1 MSRGFLCEYDAR
13 TRRDLY
19 GQRVR
24 PLRASVNRLSPVT
37 WLRRHPFAADAMLA
51 AGLAAL
57 TVAVLWLAQGEAE
70 LRTGVDPRDPD
81 ALGVLLAIGSAAP
94 VAWRR
99 RAPLEMLVLAGAF
112 SITLNAV
119 GYPEQALGVLVG
131 VYSAAAYCG
140 RRRSRLALVFVLLG
154 TIVALVLA
162 PGGVTF
168 PVFVSNYVIF
178 ITAWAIGDNLQ
189 TRRRYVAELEQKASR
204 LEAEREQS
212 AQRAVSEERSRIARE
227 LHDVVAHNVSVM
239 VVQAGAARRTLGRD
253 PVRAATVL
261 EAIEGTGRQA
271 LAEMR
276 RLLGVL
282 RTDDEA
288 TASLLPQ
295 PGVARLDEL
304 IENVRAA
311 GLPVELTVEGEP
323 VPLPAGV
330 ELSAYRIVQEALTN
344 SLKHGGRAHAA
355 VRLRYTGGGLEVS
368 VTDDGRGLAATPV
381 SGGGT
386 VGHGLVGMRER
397 VALFGGDLRAGPRR
411 GGGYEVVATLPVESR
426 PA

>member
-1 MSRGFLCEYDAR
+1 
-13 TRRDLY
+13 LY
-19 GQRVR
+19 GQPVTD
-24 PLRASVNRLSPVT
+24 LRASINRLSPVA

-57 TVAVLWLAQGEAE
+57 SIAVLWLAQGDRQ
-70 LRTGVDPRDPD
+70 RTIGVDPRDPD
-81 ALGVLLAIGSAAP
+81 VFGVLLAIGATAP
-94 VAWRR
+94 LAWRR
-99 RAPLEMLVLAGAF
+99 RAPLETLVIAGVS
-112 SITLNAV
+112 SIGLNAA
-119 GYPEQALGVLVG
+119 GYPDQALGVLVG
-131 VYSAAAYCG
+131 VYSAAAYAG
-140 RRRSRLALVFVLLG
+140 RRRSRLALVFVLIG
-154 TIVALVLA
+154 TVVALMLA
-162 PGGVTF
+162 PGGITF

-189 TRRRYVAELEQKASR
+189 TRRRYVAELEQKATR

-212 AQRAVSEERSRIARE
+212 ALRAVSEERSRIARE

-239 VVQAGAARRTLGRD
+239 VVQAGAARRTLARD
-253 PVRAATVL
+253 PLRAATVL

-304 IENVRAA
+304 VANVRAA
-311 GLPVELTVEGEP
+311 GLPVELVVEGEP

-344 SLKHGGRAHAA
+344 SLKHGGRANAA
-355 VRLRYTGGGLEVS
+355 VRLRYTHGGLEVS
-368 VTDDGRGLAATPV
+368 VTDDGRGLAATPAN
-381 SGGGT
+381 GDAT

-397 VALFGGDLRAGPRR
+397 VALFGGNLRAGPRR